1 MSFKKLKL
9 AAGIVGLAGVI
20 LAAACYI
27 LSLVI
32 ANTANASG
40 QDTGFDMLAIAIVYI
55 IFSIPVA
62 VSAVVEFVFSIL
74 YISAKFKRRP
84 FYIVGCV
91 LTILDFFVCFADLYF
106 AIIISQVFTKPIVVI
121 MSLVCLLLAVAGF
134 VLKIICAVKFK
145 KAEDLQA
152 DDRIAKSKE

>member
-1 MSFKKLKL
+1 MNIKKLKL
-9 AAGIVGLAGVI
+9 AAGIVGLAGVL

-32 ANTANASG
+32 ANTANGSG
-40 QDTGFDMLAIAIVYI
+40 QDTGLDMLGIAIV
-55 IFSIPVA
+55 FVLFGIPVA
-62 VSAVVEFVFSIL
+62 ISAVVEFVFSII
-74 YISAKFKRRP
+74 YIFAKFKRRP
-84 FYIVGCV
+84 FYIAGCV

-106 AIIISQVFTKPIVVI
+106 AIIISQVFSKPIVVI

-145 KAEDLQA
+145 KAEN
-152 DDRIAKSKE
+152 IE